1 MKIENIE
8 DLKKFLKDNKDMLKK
23 EFGVY
28 EIGIFGSFTTNAQN
42 SKSDIDIIIEMEP
55 EKKDLHNFLKLK
67 RTLRKKLGRKID
79 IGFKNSIKPVVYEKI
94 KDKIIYV

>member
-8 DLKKFLKDNKDMLKK
+8 DLKKFLKENKDMLKK
-23 EFGVY
+23 EFGVC
-28 EIGIFGSFTTNAQN
+28 EIGIFGSFTTNDQT

-55 EKKDLHNFLKLK
+55 EKKDLHNFLRLK
-67 RTLRKKLGRKID
+67 RSLTKKLGRKID

-94 KDKIIYV
+94 KDKLIYV